1 VSDFFETL
9 REAGV
14 DMPNETIR
22 LEALEVK
29 GSLLAP
35 GER

>member
-14 DMPNETIR
+14 DMPNETTR

-29 GSLLAP
+29 GSLPAE